1 MMQIRKI
8 QKKDYEKAAYIK
20 SISFYADEVLSESA
34 ENVVRSFKDME
45 KIKDCDIFVCECDG
59 GIAGL
64 ITVNKFSMNFYG
76 KFTDIYALSGVSVDT
91 AYRGRGV
98 ADELIRFFLDY
109 AKEQNVSMVML
120 YPFRP
125 SFYKKYGFGWG
136 IEKYEYSINTKEL
149 KFSENKNIIP
159 FAKGS
164 VEHARNIQNEYAKT
178 RHGMCLVNDFEWH
191 NFKND
196 VSDDDIIL
204 IKDDEG
210 KYTGYAII
218 EFQKDSRYNPYD
230 QTIVVQRLVSLTP
243 DGLKWFLSYLHCL
256 KDQFQTAKIY
266 TYDKYFYYNLNN
278 SGSIYDAV
286 IPSGYHHN
294 CRCGLGIMYK
304 AINAQRL
311 LNMLESKD
319 MKTGYCF
326 IIWDKYNNSNTK
338 AYIGSEENYLEININ
353 IEDFTSFIM
362 GCIPA
367 EKLYACGLI
376 KCDENT
382 AVEIDTIFK
391 LKQPIC
397 ISTF

>member
-1 MMQIRKI
+1 MQIRKI

-20 SISFYADEVLSESA
+20 SISFYADEKLSESI
-34 ENVVRSFKDME
+34 ENIIQSFKDIE
-45 KIKDCDIFVCECDG
+45 KIKDCDVFVCECDG

-91 AYRGRGV
+91 AYRGRGI
-98 ADELIRFFLDY
+98 ADKLICFFLDY
-109 AKEQNVSMVML
+109 SEEQNADMVML

-136 IEKYEYSINTKEL
+136 IEKYEYTINTAHC
-149 KFSENKNIIP
+149 KFYENKNIYP

-164 VEHARNIQNEYAKT
+164 VEHSRNIQNEYAKT
-178 RHGMCLVNDFEWH
+178 HHGMCLVNDYEWH

-196 VSDDDIIL
+196 VSDDNIVL

-210 KYTGYAII
+210 KYIGYAII
-218 EFQKDSRYNPYD
+218 EFEKDPQYNPYD
-230 QTIVVQRLVSLTP
+230 QTILVQRLVTLTP
-243 DGLKWFLSYLHCL
+243 DGHKWFLSYIHCL
-256 KDQFQTAKIY
+256 KDQFQTAKVY

-278 SGSIYDAV
+278 AGSIYDAV
-286 IPSGYHHN
+286 IPSGYHHI

-311 LNMLESKD
+311 LTLLDNKD

-326 IIWDKYNNSNTK
+326 IIWDKYNNSYTK
-338 AYIGSEENYLEININ
+338 AYFGAKEEPQEININ

-367 EKLYACGLI
+367 EQLHALGLI
-376 KCDENT
+376 NCEKNT
-382 AVEIDTIFK
+382 AVEIDTIFR